1 MHQWHGHLIR
11 TGLVGRSIHRPGAE
25 LLAAVRQLGPATPV
39 SLGELDLEGQT
50 AGTGVG
56 FAVVV
61 TPLDLQDLESSK
73 KTGSVGGSMSGW
85 TGNGVSSRSTARQ
98 RLRLLV
104 VRARLHDRTP

>member
-1 MHQWHGHLIR
+1 
-11 TGLVGRSIHRPGAE
+11 
-25 LLAAVRQLGPATPV
+25 
-39 SLGELDLEGQT
+39 
-50 AGTGVG
+50 
-56 FAVVV
+56 V